1 MIRRPPRS
9 TLFPYT
15 TLFRSEFR
23 GPGDI
28 LGTRQHGLPALR
40 AGNLIRDA
48 SLMTLARREASAFV
62 ERLAGGEAKLSRALA
77 QRLER
82 RWQGSFNLLPAGWG
96 GSLLFLFFFFCLLGG
111 GPPRVLGA

>member
-62 ERLAGGEAKLSRALA
+62 ERLAGGGAKLARALA

-96 GSLLFLFFFFCLLGG
+96 GALHFLLSLFPLLRRA
-111 GPPRVLGA
+111 PPCVPAA